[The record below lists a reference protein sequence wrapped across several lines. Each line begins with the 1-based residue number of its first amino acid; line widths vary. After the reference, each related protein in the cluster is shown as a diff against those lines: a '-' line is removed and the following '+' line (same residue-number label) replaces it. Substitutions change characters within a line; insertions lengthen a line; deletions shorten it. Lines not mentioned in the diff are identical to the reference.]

1 MKTIIGALALI
12 LAAPVA
18 AQAAPAADPH
28 AQHKGMDHSKMDHS
42 KMDHS
47 GHDKGCC
54 KDENKDGKMDCC
66 EKMKQQGQAMECCKK
81 ADADKGSAKAAD
93 HNGHAGHDH

>member
-28 AQHKGMDHSKMDHS
+28 AQHQGMDHGKMGHGQEGKGHD
-42 KMDHS
+42 

-54 KDENKDGKMDCC
+54 KDGKMACC
-66 EKMKQQGQAMECCKK
+66 ETMKQQGKEMDCCKK
-81 ADADKGSAKAAD
+81 ADARKGDAKAAD
-93 HNGHAGHDH
+93 HGGHEH